1 MPQIVQV
8 AAIALATLG
17 TGAITMSVM
26 NEDIPDLEVPQGP
39 WTASGAL
46 DNRSFE
52 ILGRDANSGA
62 VFDGLLAF
70 RNGTFQSA
78 DCQEYCNF
86 GWSDYQTKEIDGVVH
101 FTTTAVCPDAPHTV
115 VFYGQVEGNDIALDL
130 TWTTRRWYWTNQIV
144 MTATGEAVPTNGAKA
159 EG

>member
-8 AAIALATLG
+8 AAIVFATLG
-17 TGAITMSVM
+17 TGAATMSVM

-39 WTASGAL
+39 WTTSAAL
-46 DNRSFE
+46 DERVFE
-52 ILGRDANSGA
+52 IVGRDDKSGA
-62 VFDGLLAF
+62 VFDGLLTF

-78 DCQEYCNF
+78 DCQEYCDF

-101 FTTTAVCPDAPHTV
+101 FTATAICPDAPHTV
-115 VFYGQVEGNDIALDL
+115 VFYGQVEGDVIALEG
-130 TWTTRRWYWTNQIV
+130 TWTTRRWYWTNQIFI
-144 MTATGEAVPTNGAKA
+144 TATGELVPATGESA